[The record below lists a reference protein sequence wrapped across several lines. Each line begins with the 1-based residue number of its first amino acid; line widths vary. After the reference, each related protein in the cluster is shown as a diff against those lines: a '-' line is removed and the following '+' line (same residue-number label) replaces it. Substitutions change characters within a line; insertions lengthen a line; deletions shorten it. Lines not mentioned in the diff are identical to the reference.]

1 MDMKAK
7 EILDWII
14 KESIN
19 GEILHYIDVPEQGD
33 AEWEQNENW
42 WWDMLRSLPPAPVPA
57 GKYICLYDTGEFYL
71 PRCGDADS
79 EIEVGDETIC
89 LYRVEE

>member
-1 MDMKAK
+1 MKAK

-42 WWDMLRSLPPAPVPA
+42 WWNMLRSLPPAGP
-57 GKYICLYDTGEFYL
+57 CW
-71 PRCGDADS
+71 
-79 EIEVGDETIC
+79 
-89 LYRVEE
+89 